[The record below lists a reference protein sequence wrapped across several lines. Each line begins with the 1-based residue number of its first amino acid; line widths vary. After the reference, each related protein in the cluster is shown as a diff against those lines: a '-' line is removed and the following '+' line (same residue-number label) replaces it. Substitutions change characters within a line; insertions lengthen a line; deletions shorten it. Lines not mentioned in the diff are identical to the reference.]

1 MSIAT
6 YQKLTNEINAPN
18 DRIGVLKSLGST
30 AQPTSTWLVASQPV
44 AGAAPTTAVVP
55 TNATV
60 GSLGQ
65 QNGGTPVLRMVG
77 WDLNVTGGHLWVCDR
92 LSHQGGLDATVTT
105 AQTTNLPTAA
115 LTRYTSGVGV
125 MAALEIYTQIGITG
139 TTVAASYTN
148 SAGVAGRTSPLIGFG
163 NTNFREQ
170 TRLFIL
176 PLQQGDVGVKSV
188 ESVTVTATTGTAG
201 NFGVTLLRPL
211 VPLSVLTVLSPYMSM
226 QNAMIHLGGFLP
238 EVLDNACLWFVDFA
252 GAANNIIQ
260 GDIRFAE
267 DT

>member
-6 YQKLTNEINAPN
+6 YQKLINETNAPN
-18 DRIGVLKSLGST
+18 DRVGVVKQFGAA
-30 AQPTSTWLVASQPV
+30 AQPSSSWTLTTQPV

-77 WDLNVTGGHLWVCDR
+77 WDLYVNGGHVWVADR

-115 LTRYTSGVGV
+115 LTRYTNGVGV

-139 TTVAASYTN
+139 TTVSASYTN
-148 SAGVAGRTSPLIGFG
+148 SAGTAGRTSPLINFG
-163 NTNFREQ
+163 NTNFREVAHF
-170 TRLFIL
+170 FIL
-176 PLQQGDVGVKSV
+176 PLQQGDLGVKSV

-201 NFGVTLLRPL
+201 NFGVTLFRPL
-211 VPLSVLTVLSPYMSM
+211 VPLSVITSLSPYMSM

-252 GAANNIIQ
+252 GVATNVLQ